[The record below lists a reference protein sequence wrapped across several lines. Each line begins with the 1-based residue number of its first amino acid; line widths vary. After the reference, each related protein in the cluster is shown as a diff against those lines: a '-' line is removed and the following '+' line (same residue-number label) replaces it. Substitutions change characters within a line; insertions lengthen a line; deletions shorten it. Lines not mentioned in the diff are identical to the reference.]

1 MDRRNFL
8 KTLTAASIATAA
20 VATGCKR
27 EEKPTDIA
35 EVALGE
41 VPTDKMTYRTNPST
55 GDKVSLLGFGAMR
68 FPTIYGGSARG
79 TDDKISQKKVNDL
92 VDYAIAH
99 GVNYFDTAPVYCKGF
114 SESAMGEALSHHD
127 RSKFYIATKLSNFDP
142 STWSRKAS
150 MQIYENS
157 FRYLKTDYIDY
168 LLLHSVGQP
177 DDVNTALERFNKRF
191 VDNGMLDFLMDER
204 RKGRIR
210 NLGFSYHGNMELFE
224 YLLSMHEVVQ
234 WDFVQIQM
242 NYIDWRH
249 AEDGGGRN
257 ANAEKLYS
265 RLDELGIP
273 VVIMEPLLGG
283 QLASLNEH
291 LTKELKTLR
300 PQSSIASWAFRFAG
314 SFPRILTVLSG
325 MTYMEHLQDNIRT
338 YSPLEPC
345 TEEELALLEHVAGI
359 YLNYPLVP
367 CTSCRYCMPCPYGI
381 DIPGVFSFYNKMV
394 NSGNVTSSAADPEY
408 NKSRCAFLIGYDR
421 ALPGIRQADHCIGCN
436 QCSGQCPQRIDI
448 PAKMRLIDEYVEKL
462 KQNNL

>member
-27 EEKPTDIA
+27 EEQPTDIA

-55 GDKVSLLGFGAMR
+55 GDKVSILGFGAMR
-68 FPTIYGGSARG
+68 LPTIYGGSSRG
-79 TDDKISQKKVNDL
+79 TDDKLSQKKINEL
-92 VDYAIAH
+92 VDYAMAH
-99 GVNYFDTAPVYCKGF
+99 GVNYYDTAPVYCKGF

-142 STWSRKAS
+142 STWSRKGS

-191 VDNGMLDFLMDER
+191 VDNGMLEFLMNER
-204 RKGRIR
+204 RKGKIR
-210 NLGFSYHGNMELFE
+210 NLGFSYHGDMELFE
-224 YLLSMHEVVQ
+224 YLLSLHEVVQ

-249 AEDGGGRN
+249 AEDGDGRN
-257 ANAEKLYS
+257 ANAEKLYA
-265 RLDELGIP
+265 RLDEMDIP

-359 YLNYPLVP
+359 YLNYPIVP

-408 NKSRCAFLIGYDR
+408 NKSRRAFLIGYDR